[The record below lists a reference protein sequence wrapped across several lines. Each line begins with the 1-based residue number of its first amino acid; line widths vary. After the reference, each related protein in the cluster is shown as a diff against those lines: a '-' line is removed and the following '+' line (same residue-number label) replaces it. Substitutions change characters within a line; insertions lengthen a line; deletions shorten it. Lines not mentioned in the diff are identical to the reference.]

1 MYLDLSAPPPHSW
14 SSLFDLS
21 GHQWSCSLKQASD
34 LRSITPLPTF
44 KYRRPCSH
52 RPALSSSH
60 AVVFM
65 FIFCVKLLHSLHYEF
80 TYNLMPYIN
89 KIAIVR
95 GGRGTQRNPA
105 QTQGDMVILYN
116 STRPCWS
123 GVVGFL
129 SLLDVACWMVK
140 STNSPSK
147 SEWNVILSLW
157 LALINRYGLL
167 TKLGS
172 LCC

>member
-1 MYLDLSAPPPHSW
+1 
-14 SSLFDLS
+14 
-21 GHQWSCSLKQASD
+21 
-34 LRSITPLPTF
+34 
-44 KYRRPCSH
+44 
-52 RPALSSSH
+52 
-60 AVVFM
+60 
-65 FIFCVKLLHSLHYEF
+65 
-80 TYNLMPYIN
+80 MPYIN

-129 SLLDVACWMVK
+129 SLLDVACWTVK

-147 SEWNVILSLW
+147 SE
-157 LALINRYGLL
+157 
-167 TKLGS
+167 
-172 LCC
+172 